1 MNNGLMNRNYIWDKD
16 QTIFKWRR
24 RKKKEGRYGS
34 SYKSRD
40 NWTINEFAWKEV
52 KNERNNNK

>member
-1 MNNGLMNRNYIWDKD
+1 MNRNYIWDKD

-24 RKKKEGRYGS
+24 RKKEEERNGS